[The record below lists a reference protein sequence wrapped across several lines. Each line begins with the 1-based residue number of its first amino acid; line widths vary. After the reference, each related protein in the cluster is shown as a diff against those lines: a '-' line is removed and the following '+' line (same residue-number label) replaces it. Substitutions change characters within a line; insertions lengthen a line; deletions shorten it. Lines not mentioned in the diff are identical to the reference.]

1 MMHSNSKIIKL
12 NNSKVK
18 NKTNKVKHL
27 ANDDN
32 NFGIIKID
40 LNDIKNYF
48 PQESNQSLHNY
59 TFEEAIKYDKR
70 NILRIAYIL

>member
-1 MMHSNSKIIKL
+1 MHSNSKIIKKS
-12 NNSKVK
+12 NTKIYKKIKKVK
-18 NKTNKVKHL
+18 NAEN
-27 ANDDN
+27 NDN

-59 TFEEAIKYDKR
+59 TFDEAIKYDQR
-70 NILRIAYIL
+70 NILRIVYIH